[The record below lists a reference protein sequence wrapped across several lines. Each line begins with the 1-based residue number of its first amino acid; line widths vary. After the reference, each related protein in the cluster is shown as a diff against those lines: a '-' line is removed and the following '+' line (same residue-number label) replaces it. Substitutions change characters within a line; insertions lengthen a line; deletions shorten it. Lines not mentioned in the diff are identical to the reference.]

1 MLCVRRFL
9 LLTHY
14 LPRHV
19 AAKTLLSLDV
29 IGDNVTTCTSNWGLE
44 DFSCLPLLV
53 PLASSTVS
61 LCEFYFGRH
70 IGTTDPPCLEV
81 LKQNLGTVEVY
92 RRKCNAIMIHF
103 VFQSLVMSD
112 RACIRLSL
120 VGNMIGVFTRHMRF
134 EHASVARVAVLSA
147 RDARVVPCE

>member
-1 MLCVRRFL
+1 MYSVLVHFTL
-9 LLTHY
+9 VVGAQIPVIST
-14 LPRHV
+14 LPPSTCGSKNV
-19 AAKTLLSLDV
+19 ALDV

-44 DFSCLPLLV
+44 DLSCLPLLV

-81 LKQNLGTVEVY
+81 LKQNLRTVEVY

-103 VFQSLVMSD
+103 VY
-112 RACIRLSL
+112 
-120 VGNMIGVFTRHMRF
+120 
-134 EHASVARVAVLSA
+134 RV
-147 RDARVVPCE
+147 